1 VLTQEAVM
9 RLNIFPKEEKF
20 FELFDEQAQLVKQI
34 CGQFKELLENF
45 DDGEIGS
52 RVESIRRTEDKGDE
66 LLHDI
71 LIKLARS
78 FVTPIDREDIHLL
91 ANHMDD
97 ILDYVQG
104 AAVRLSMFEV
114 KEIRH
119 GIVDL
124 ADILDDCSDLLITA
138 LARLPKFED
147 ITDLRRSMRKL
158 EVRGDDVNR
167 QSVAELF
174 KTAESV
180 EDVLELMKWK
190 EIIEG
195 AENGVDKMEDVL
207 DVLEGVVIKHA

>member
-1 VLTQEAVM
+1 M
-9 RLNIFPKEEKF
+9 KLNIFPKEEKF
-20 FELFDEQAQLVKQI
+20 YDLFAEQAKLIKQI
-34 CGQFKELLENF
+34 CDEFKELLANF
-45 DDGEIGS
+45 DDGQLAT
-52 RVESIRRTEDKGDE
+52 RVETIRHTEDKGDE

-97 ILDYVQG
+97 IMDYIQG
-104 AAVRLSMFEV
+104 SAVRLSIFEV
-114 KEIRH
+114 KELRH
-119 GIVDL
+119 GIVEM
-124 ADILDDCSDLLITA
+124 ASILEECSGLIIEA
-138 LARLPKFED
+138 IKRLPKFED

-167 QSVAELF
+167 QSIAALYRG
-174 KTAESV
+174 AESV
-180 EDVLELMKWK
+180 DDVLELMKWK
-190 EIIEG
+190 EIIES

>member
-1 VLTQEAVM
+1 M

-20 FELFDEQAQLVKQI
+20 FELFEEQAQLVKQI
-34 CGQFKELLENF
+34 CAQFKELLDNF

-52 RVESIRRTEDKGDE
+52 RVESIRHTEDKGDE

-97 ILDYVQG
+97 IMDYIQG

-119 GIVDL
+119 GIVEL
-124 ADILDDCSDLLITA
+124 ASILDECSDLLITA

-174 KTAESV
+174 KTAKSV

>member
-1 VLTQEAVM
+1 M
-9 RLNIFPKEEKF
+9 RLNIFPKEERF
-20 FELFDEQAQLVKQI
+20 YELFTEQASLIKQA
-34 CGQFKELLENF
+34 CGQFKELVQKF
-45 DDGEIGS
+45 DDGQTPM
-52 RVESIRRTEDKGDE
+52 RVQVIRETEDKGDE
-66 LLHDI
+66 VLHDI

-97 ILDYVQG
+97 ILDYIQG
-104 AAVRLSMFEV
+104 AAVRLSMFSV
-114 KEIRH
+114 REIQP
-119 GIVDL
+119 GIIEL
-124 ADILDDCSDLLITA
+124 AEILDHCADLINKA
-138 LARLPKFED
+138 LTRLPKFED
-147 ITDLRRSMRKL
+147 ITDLRQEMRKL

-174 KTAESV
+174 KTAQSV